1 MLRFPLHYLGL
12 LCAGLWACGSA
23 RAQQAAPVRG
33 DADAMNA
40 PVAILPPAAP
50 AETLIALA
58 KAADINV
65 LADFA
70 SVPAPAT
77 APAMLENDA
86 ERPLHTVL
94 RRWSDERDWSF
105 SRRDQRTF
113 LLWNRPDLL
122 ALARD
127 VRAAQNTEA
136 AQNADAV
143 TPAVAAPVA
152 PADEP
157 LNVALTRF
165 FATPAARNDPKNPA
179 DWRDVPVMELPPPLR
194 ERLLQSVIGSQRAGL
209 GFAAAGAVLDDAFW
223 ATATLKLRA
232 MSTPLA
238 QGGAAP
244 AAPFLFIAGQV
255 PYGSGGASTLLSLG
269 RYVPPAAQNPTP

>member
-1 MLRFPLHYLGL
+1 
-12 LCAGLWACGSA
+12 
-23 RAQQAAPVRG
+23 
-33 DADAMNA
+33 MNA

-65 LADFA
+65 LADFE

-77 APAMLENDA
+77 APAMLENNA

-127 VRAAQNTEA
+127 VRAAQVAETAPA
-136 AQNADAV
+136 AFAPDAL
-143 TPAVAAPVA
+143 AA